1 MSLHITFMCVL
12 YHTQI
17 CRGQEGKKNCPDFIV
32 PDPVEAVQ
40 VPVSVTDR
48 DPGTP
53 CMPWLEQ
60 PCSAQQPALYP
71 GYPCPAACTGL
82 RPGSATHL
90 APNTST
96 AQGRHGTARG
106 SSLGLHRGCRK
117 PPTNHL
123 HQNQLRAPHFITD
136 THTRSPFYLGF
147 AHGFRIRICW

>member
-1 MSLHITFMCVL
+1 MCFIPHTNLQRARKIVLTSSCQTPLRQCRSQCQSLT
-12 YHTQI
+12 
-17 CRGQEGKKNCPDFIV
+17 
-32 PDPVEAVQ
+32 
-40 VPVSVTDR
+40 R

-82 RPGSATHL
+82 RPGSATLL
-90 APNTST
+90 APNSST
-96 AQGRHGTARG
+96 AQGRHGRARG

-117 PPTNHL
+117 PSTNHL